1 MTVGPLQRL
10 YFMNNSFIALESQAL
25 AKRLEKEANTD
36 EARIHRAYLL
46 LYSRKPTASE
56 IQMGLDFLHETK
68 DAWSSYAQALLTS
81 SEFSTV
87 N

>member
-1 MTVGPLQRL
+1 MEAGPLQRL
-10 YFMNNSFIALESQAL
+10 YFMNNSFIALQSKAL

-36 EARIHRAYLL
+36 DARITRAYLL

-56 IQMGLDFLHETK
+56 IQIGLDFLRESNQ
-68 DAWSSYAQALLTS
+68 AWPSYAQALLTS